1 MKIEAVIKKMKTI
14 MIKIIGNESG
24 NDFTLRF
31 RKLPYLADNLPSVVT
46 NLKALNPNLFIDYVM
61 HIF

>member
-1 MKIEAVIKKMKTI
+1 MKTI

-31 RKLPYLADNLPSVVT
+31 RKLPHLADNLPSVVT
-46 NLKALNPNLFIDYVM
+46 NSKALNPNLFIDYVM
-61 HIF
+61 HIL

>member
-1 MKIEAVIKKMKTI
+1 MKTI
-14 MIKIIGNESG
+14 MIKIIGNESE

-46 NLKALNPNLFIDYVM
+46 NSKALNPNLFIDYVM
-61 HIF
+61 HIL